1 MTHNCY
7 LCLEK
12 VYINHNNY
20 CKCKGSMIPHVSCME
35 DYIRKTNLKV
45 CPNCKSY
52 IVRKKSCYD
61 YLYIRIIKTLIFVLL
76 SFLAIM
82 YYLMLI
88 KIGDMF
94 IKTKFFIQLVV
105 SLLFIIFITGFII
118 VSLTLY
124 NLIHRP
130 SDLMLLEMETNQ

>member
-12 VYINHNNY
+12 VNIKHNNY

-45 CPNCKSY
+45 CPNCKNSIKKKISY
-52 IVRKKSCYD
+52 FYYFYGKFVKFIIVS
-61 YLYIRIIKTLIFVLL
+61 LL
-76 SFLAIM
+76 FILAIM

-88 KIGDMF
+88 KLGDMF
-94 IKTKFFIQLVV
+94 IKTKFFIQLVI
-105 SLLFIIFITGFII
+105 SLLFIIFITGFIL
-118 VSLTLY
+118 VSCTLY

-130 SDLMLLEMETNQ
+130 SELMLLEMETN